1 MAASSDEFVRVAT
14 KAELAAA
21 SGSLRVTLNGKGV
34 AIFDSFGAL
43 HAVQNACPH
52 RGAPLIGGH
61 VRLMIDGLYVICP
74 DHAWRF
80 DLTNGACPEAGPE
93 CTLLTWDVKV
103 EGEDILLS
111 KLPRMGT

>member
-1 MAASSDEFVRVAT
+1 MADEFVRVASR
-14 KAELAAA
+14 ADLAAGN
-21 SGSLRVTLNGKGV
+21 GSLKVLMRGKGV
-34 AIFDSFGAL
+34 ALFELEGTV
-43 HAVQNACPH
+43 HAVENACPH
-52 RGAPLIGGH
+52 RGAPLMGGQLH
-61 VRLMIDGLYVICP
+61 RMEDGPFVICP

-80 DLTNGACPEAGPE
+80 RLTDGVCPEAGPE